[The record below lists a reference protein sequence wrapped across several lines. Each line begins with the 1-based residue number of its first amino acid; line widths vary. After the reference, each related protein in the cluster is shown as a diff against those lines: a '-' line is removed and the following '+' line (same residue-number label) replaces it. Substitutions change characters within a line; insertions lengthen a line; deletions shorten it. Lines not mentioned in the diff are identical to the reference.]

1 MKHIIAATIVA
12 AASLMA
18 HRDASAQSKLQVTV
32 PFEFTVG
39 QNLLP
44 AGTYEINSVQPQAIE
59 LSNQAKHI
67 NVFAVLTSIDDV
79 RQSPDKMIFNEYGNQ
94 YFLSEIHGDYGQSAR
109 KVCVSKREHQLRLEE
124 ASLVTQQKTLVAM
137 NVMK

>member
-1 MKHIIAATIVA
+1 MKHIIATTLLAV
-12 AASLMA
+12 ASLMA
-18 HRDASAQSKLQVTV
+18 HRDASAQDKLQVTV

-44 AGTYEINSVQPQAIE
+44 AGTYEINFVQPQAVE

-67 NVFAVLTSIDDV
+67 NVFAVLTSKDDV
-79 RQSPDKMIFNEYGNQ
+79 RESPDKMIFNRYGNQ
-94 YFLSEIHGDYGQSAR
+94 YFLNEIHGGYGQSAR
-109 KVCVSKREHQLRLEE
+109 KVSVSKREQRLRLEE

-137 NVMK
+137 K

>member
-1 MKHIIAATIVA
+1 MKHIIAATLLA

-44 AGTYEINSVQPQAIE
+44 AGTYEINYVQPQAIE

-67 NVFAVLTSIDDV
+67 HVFAVLTSTDDV
-79 RQSPDKMIFNEYGNQ
+79 RQNPDRMIFNKYGNQ
-94 YFLSEIHGDYGQSAR
+94 YFLNEIHGGYGQSAR
-109 KVCVSKREHQLRLEE
+109 KVSVSKREQRIRLEE

-137 NVMK
+137 K

>member
-1 MKHIIAATIVA
+1 MKHIIAATLLA
-12 AASLMA
+12 TASLMA

-44 AGTYEINSVQPQAIE
+44 AGTYEINYVQPQAIE

-67 NVFAVLTSIDDV
+67 HVFAVLTSTDDV
-79 RQSPDKMIFNEYGNQ
+79 RQNPDKMIFNKYGNQ
-94 YFLSEIHGDYGQSAR
+94 YFLNEIHGGYGQSAR
-109 KVCVSKREHQLRLEE
+109 KVSVSKREQRIRLEE

-137 NVMK
+137 K

>member
-1 MKHIIAATIVA
+1 MKHIIAATLLAV
-12 AASLMA
+12 ASLMA

-44 AGTYEINSVQPQAIE
+44 AGTYEIDYVQPQAIE

-67 NVFAVLTSIDDV
+67 NVFAVLTSTDDV
-79 RQSPDKMIFNEYGNQ
+79 RESPDKMIFNKYGSQ
-94 YFLSEIHGDYGQSAR
+94 YFLNEIHGDYGQSAR
-109 KVCVSKREHQLRLEE
+109 KVSVSKREQRVRLEE
-124 ASLVTQQKTLVAM
+124 ASLVTQQKTLIAM
-137 NVMK
+137 K

>member
-1 MKHIIAATIVA
+1 MKHIITATLLA

-39 QNLLP
+39 QDLLP
-44 AGTYEINSVQPQAIE
+44 AGTYEINYVQPQAIE

-67 NVFAVLTSIDDV
+67 NVFAVITSTDDV
-79 RQSPDKMIFNEYGNQ
+79 RQSPDKMIFNRYGNR
-94 YFLSEIHGDYGQSAR
+94 YFLNEIHGGYGQSAR
-109 KVCVSKREHQLRLEE
+109 KVSVSKREQRLRLEE

-137 NVMK
+137 K